1 MTKKKFI
8 ISESIFISLSIAILL
23 GSYFPIKNN
32 QEKNSI
38 NNLNNYISLID
49 NMYSNDNEDV
59 SKIESSFKDLSNY
72 RISLISY
79 KDGSVIY
86 DNYTNYNKDENRL
99 EEFIKHQD
107 SKPYYKVSLTTNL
120 NTLYIV
126 KRCTNSYNFIRLGIA
141 KKDVFHFS
149 YIYLI
154 AASSTI
160 LLINI
165 LVVLLNIY
173 QYKKSKKYAK
183 SLSNLNS
190 LIKYDGDDLN
200 VLYSKLNDQLS
211 TYSKEIEKN
220 NYILD
225 NMKQG
230 FIILDSSL
238 NVVNINEYSKKIFI
252 KQNENE
258 SNILYFENGE
268 LIEKEL
274 KDFNEDSKTFELKIN
289 NKWYEFL
296 ASKTVSNSTSFIV
309 LIILDITSNK
319 EIEISKRQF
328 FQNASHELKSPLTTI
343 IGYEELIEKNILK
356 NKDDIKHAN
365 EVILKESLR
374 MKNIVLDMLS
384 LASLESNISKPIES
398 LNLKEVILDIE
409 EKYQLNL
416 NNKNI
421 NVSNNLNDYQI
432 TINKEDIYRLVNNI
446 FINAINYNVDKG
458 MIFITLKDNV
468 LSIKDTGIGIS
479 ESDQQ
484 HVFERF
490 FRTDK
495 SRSKESNGTGLG
507 LAIVKHICINNNIKI
522 ELKSHLNKGSEFI
535 FTFKK

>member
-79 KDGSVIY
+79 KNGSVIY

-99 EEFIKHQD
+99 DEFIKHQD

-296 ASKTVSNSTSFIV
+296 ASKTISNSTSFIV

-458 MIFITLKDNV
+458 MIFVTLKDNV

-535 FTFKK
+535 FTFTK

>member
-165 LVVLLNIY
+165 LVALLNIY

-356 NKDDIKHAN
+356 NEDDIKHAN

>member
-141 KKDVFHFS
+141 KNEVFRFS
-149 YIYLI
+149 NIYLI
-154 AASSTI
+154 VASSTI

-165 LVVLLNIY
+165 LVALLNIY

-458 MIFITLKDNV
+458 MIFVTLKDNV

>member
-107 SKPYYKVSLTTNL
+107 SKPYYKISLTTNL

-356 NKDDIKHAN
+356 NEDDIKHAN

-458 MIFITLKDNV
+458 MIFVTLKDNV

>member
-141 KKDVFHFS
+141 KNEVFRFS
-149 YIYLI
+149 NIYLI
-154 AASSTI
+154 VASSTI

-165 LVVLLNIY
+165 LVALLNIY

>member
-79 KDGSVIY
+79 KNGSVIY

-99 EEFIKHQD
+99 DEFIKHQD

-190 LIKYDGDDLN
+190 LIKYDCDDLN

-458 MIFITLKDNV
+458 MIFVTLKDNV

-535 FTFKK
+535 FTFTK

>member
-79 KDGSVIY
+79 KNGSVIY

-141 KKDVFHFS
+141 KNEVFRFS
-149 YIYLI
+149 NIYLI
-154 AASSTI
+154 VASSTI

-356 NKDDIKHAN
+356 NNDDIKHAN

-458 MIFITLKDNV
+458 MIFVTLKDNV

-535 FTFKK
+535 FTFTK

>member
-141 KKDVFHFS
+141 KNEVFRFS
-149 YIYLI
+149 NIYLI
-154 AASSTI
+154 VASSTI

-165 LVVLLNIY
+165 LVALLNIY

-356 NKDDIKHAN
+356 NEDDIKHAN

-458 MIFITLKDNV
+458 MIFVTLKDNV